1 MPIRINLLA
10 EQFAAEE
17 ARRRDPVKRATW
29 IAGLIVALIVAWGG
43 YLQSRIF
50 LAGRSLDAEKGKLKS
65 IEKESGQAAKNL
77 KRTKEAETK
86 LQAIAAF
93 ATNRFLWASTLDA
106 LQNVMVDKIAVVR
119 IKGDQD
125 FATEQLKPTQ
135 KELEKGVKKGQAP
148 KTKDVAR
155 ERIVLTIEA
164 RDFADPE
171 DLNYNQ
177 FISRIAGA
185 DLFKQALE
193 GPEGIALKDRLPRQA
208 LQTDPGRQFIPFS
221 IECRFPER
229 KRQL

>member
-17 ARRRDPVKRATW
+17 ARRRDPVKRAAW
-29 IAGLIVALIVAWGG
+29 IAGFIVFLMLLWGG

-50 LAGRSLDAEKGKLKS
+50 MAGRTLAAEKNKLQRL
-65 IEKESGQAAKNL
+65 EKDSSLAAKNL
-77 KRTKEAETK
+77 KRTQEIETR
-86 LQAIAAF
+86 LAAITAF
-93 ATNRFLWASTLDA
+93 TTNRFLWASTLNA
-106 LQNVMVDKIAVVR
+106 LQHVMVDNVVVVKIR
-119 IKGDQD
+119 GDQD
-125 FATEQLKPTQ
+125 FATEQIKPTQ
-135 KELEKGVKKGQAP
+135 RELEQAKAKGQAP
-148 KTKDVAR
+148 KTREIAR

-164 RDFADPE
+164 RDFANPA

-185 DLFKQALE
+185 ELFQHALA
-193 GPEGIALKDRLPRQA
+193 GTDGITLKDRLPRQS
-208 LQTDPGRQFIPFS
+208 LPSDPGREFIPFS